1 MRTIANVKELRKML
15 GKPIPFIDQ
24 KVLPELDEFGIEFI
38 SSTPLLFLATSDA
51 NGRPT
56 VSPKGDAPGFVKVL
70 NANTLLIPER
80 PGNKLMMGFE
90 NILNNGKIGLI
101 FVQPGTEETLRVNG
115 SAELVLDEEQQE
127 LMASNGKPALLIIKV
142 TVEQVFFHCAKAFK
156 RSKAWKPEE
165 WAEGTKVSFGAQMAK
180 QKLGSG
186 LAAKAAQKIIDRE
199 VEKDYRDNL

>member
-1 MRTIANVKELRKML
+1 MKTITSAQELRAML

-24 KVLPELDEFGIEFI
+24 KVLTELDEFGIEFI
-38 SSTPLLFLATSDA
+38 SNTPLLFLATSDA

-56 VSPKGDAPGFVKVL
+56 VSPKGDMPGFVKVL
-70 NANTLLIPER
+70 NSNTLLIPER

-101 FVQPGTEETLRVNG
+101 FVQPGIEETLRVNG
-115 SAELVLDEEQQE
+115 SAELVLDEVEQE

-165 WAEGTKVSFGAQMAK
+165 WAEGTKVSFGAQMSQK
-180 QKLGSG
+180 KLGKG
-186 LAAKAAQKIIDRE
+186 IAAKAVQKIIDRE

>member
-1 MRTIANVKELRKML
+1 MKTIENKEELRALL
-15 GKPIPFIDQ
+15 GKPVPFTDQ
-24 KVLPELDEFGIEFI
+24 KIFPELDEFGIEFI
-38 SSTPLLFLATSDA
+38 STTPLVFLATSDA

-56 VSPKGDAPGFVKVL
+56 VSPKGDMPGFVKVL

-101 FVQPGTEETLRVNG
+101 FVQPGIEETLRVNG
-115 SAELVLDEEQQE
+115 SAELVLDEVQQD
-127 LMASNGKPALLIIKV
+127 LLSANGRPALLLIKV

-156 RSKAWKPEE
+156 RSKAWKPDE
-165 WAEGTKVSFGAQMAK
+165 WAQGTKVSFGAQMAK
-180 QKLGSG
+180 KKLGKG
-186 LAAKAAQKIIDRE
+186 LAAKAAQKLIDRE